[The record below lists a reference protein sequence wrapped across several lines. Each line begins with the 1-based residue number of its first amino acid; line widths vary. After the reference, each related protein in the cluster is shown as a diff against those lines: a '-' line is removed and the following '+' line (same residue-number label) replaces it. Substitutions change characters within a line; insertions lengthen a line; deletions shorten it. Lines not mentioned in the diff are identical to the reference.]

1 MQTGELRVMCC
12 TRPLYLSY
20 CISDLPDGVILEV
33 DGELGKWYVQT
44 IGTLHANWI
53 DGIVHK
59 LFEACSYVFL
69 RVKCDNRALFC
80 RSVPS
85 SETVELEPLIVF
97 STNRLSS
104 VEDRFNLKAEPGV
117 CG

>member
-1 MQTGELRVMCC
+1 MPGQIVQMGELRVMCC
-12 TRPLYLSY
+12 TQPLYLSY

-44 IGTLHANWI
+44 VGTIHANWI
-53 DGIVHK
+53 DGVGHK
-59 LFEACSYVFL
+59 LFESCSYVFL
-69 RVKCDNRALFC
+69 RVECDNSAFFG

-85 SETVELEPLIVF
+85 SETVEFEPLIVV

-104 VEDRFNLKAEPGV
+104 IE
-117 CG
+117 